1 MINVRVHA
9 WMPSRVSHVYFIEG
23 SRRLKSF
30 MGLKRMKL
38 ETGSGMVT
46 GEYLG
51 AGGKWGP
58 SGAFHPSHE
67 QIFPTS
73 LAC

>member
-38 ETGSGMVT
+38 ETGNGMVT

-51 AGGKWGP
+51 AGGK
-58 SGAFHPSHE
+58 
-67 QIFPTS
+67 
-73 LAC
+73 